1 MKDYQGPLEIVLR
14 YHANNHDFGYM
25 RLDVIQGRGFIR
37 LPINSAM
44 GIQDHEIVVTRVELP
59 ESEADV
65 YLEKTLRLIEQER
78 QLSRLERDV
87 DEMRRR
93 LADAERIADEE
104 RNRQHTE
111 LRSVLDIAT
120 PEELVEAISR
130 RDVSAS
136 WVIAQLER
144 IEEVGRDSRLD

>member
-1 MKDYQGPLEIVLR
+1 MKDYQGPLEIVFR
-14 YHANNHDFGYM
+14 YHVDNYEFGYM
-25 RLDVIQGRGFIR
+25 RLDVIQGSGVIH
-37 LPINSAM
+37 LPITSAM

-65 YLEKTLRLIEQER
+65 YLEKTLRLVEQER
-78 QLSRLERDV
+78 QLARFDRDMH
-87 DEMRRR
+87 EMRRR

>member
-1 MKDYQGPLEIVLR
+1 MKDYQGPLEIVFR
-14 YHANNHDFGYM
+14 YHANDHHFGYM
-25 RLDVIQGRGFIR
+25 RLAVIQGRGFIN

-59 ESEADV
+59 ESEAAV

-120 PEELVEAISR
+120 PGELVEAISR

-136 WVIAQLER
+136 WVIAQVALER
-144 IEEVGRDSRLD
+144 LRRPGHDS